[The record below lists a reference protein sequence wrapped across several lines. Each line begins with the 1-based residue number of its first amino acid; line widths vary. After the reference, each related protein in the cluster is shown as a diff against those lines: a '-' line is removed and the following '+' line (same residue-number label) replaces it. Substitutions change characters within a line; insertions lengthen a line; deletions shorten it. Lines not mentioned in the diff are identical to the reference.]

1 MSRTVIINAQNLN
14 KMNNYTG
21 KVISDPSYNEAKT
34 VMRFRL
40 ATELLG
46 IIDAVIYGSRKDGKT
61 LAIAADDVATIVKG
75 ANLKFSG
82 RYDINPTEKDGK
94 KYLNEHVVLT
104 SWIPYEVPVAEFSG
118 KVFWPKDSQGP
129 KVSQAGERKAFSFQ
143 IARYRGKD
151 ANGNYN
157 PSHFIDVVFFGNELP
172 EFVKA
177 GENIKVSGRL
187 ASDPRTVEVTDE
199 NGNKKTVTYQNRRL
213 VAWKIEKNLPIEVDV
228 DDEGNVVSSR
238 PASIQVSED
247 IPDASYEPQ
256 PVEEPQD
263 NMVF

>member
-1 MSRTVIINAQNLN
+1 MSRKIIISPESLGNI
-14 KMNNYTG
+14 KFYTG

-34 VMRFRL
+34 VLRFRL
-40 ATELLG
+40 ATNLLG
-46 IIDAVIYGSRKDGKT
+46 IIDAVIYGPRKDGKT
-61 LAIAADDVATIVKG
+61 LPIAPEDVATIVKG
-75 ANLKFSG
+75 ANLKFNG
-82 RYDINPTEKDGK
+82 RWDINPTEKDGK

-104 SWIPYEVPVAEFSG
+104 SWIPYEVPVGEFSG
-118 KVFWPKDSQGP
+118 KVFWTKDAQGP

-177 GENIKVSGRL
+177 GENIKVTGLL
-187 ASDPRTVEVTDE
+187 ASDPRTVEVTGE
-199 NGNKKTVTYQNRRL
+199 NGEKKTVTYQNRRL
-213 VAWKIEKNLPIEVDV
+213 VAWKIEKNLPIEVEV
-228 DDEGNVVSSR
+228 DDEGNTISSR
-238 PASIQVSED
+238 PVSAQTEED
-247 IPDASYEPQ
+247 MPANDYQ

>member
-14 KMNNYTG
+14 KMSNYTG

-34 VMRFRL
+34 VLRFRL

-46 IIDAVIYGSRKDGKT
+46 IIDAVVYGSRKDGKT
-61 LAIAADDVATIVKG
+61 IPIAADDVATIVKG

-82 RYDINPTEKDGK
+82 RYDINPTEKEGR

-118 KVFWPKDSQGP
+118 KVFWDKDAQGP
-129 KVSQAGERKAFSFQ
+129 KVSQVGDRKAFSFQ

-157 PSHFIDVVFFGNELP
+157 PSHFIDIVFFGNELP
-172 EFVKA
+172 EFVRA
-177 GENIKVSGRL
+177 GQNIKVSGRL
-187 ASDPRTVEVTDE
+187 ASAPRTVEVTGE
-199 NGNKKTVTYQNRRL
+199 NGEKKTVTYQNRRL
-213 VAWKIEKNLPIEVDV
+213 VAWKIEKNLPIEVEV
-228 DDEGNVVSSR
+228 DDEGNAISSR
-238 PASIQVSED
+238 PMSIQVSED
-247 IPDASYEPQ
+247 IPDAAYEPQ
-256 PVEEPQD
+256 PVSEEDMPY
-263 NMVF
+263 